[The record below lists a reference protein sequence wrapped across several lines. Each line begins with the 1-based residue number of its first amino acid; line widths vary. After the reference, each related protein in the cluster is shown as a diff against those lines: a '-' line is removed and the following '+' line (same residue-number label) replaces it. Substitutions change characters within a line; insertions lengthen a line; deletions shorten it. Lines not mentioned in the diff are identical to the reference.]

1 MHCLVL
7 LYNIITDI
15 CTVLQEVED
24 VLDPERERG
33 SSKQTLMS
41 NVHLDKLS
49 TDGTQ
54 LVTNIAVAGDSKE
67 VSRRMEEEEAQRAR

>member
-1 MHCLVL
+1 MV
-7 LYNIITDI
+7 
-15 CTVLQEVED
+15 
-24 VLDPERERG
+24 DPERERV

-41 NVHLDKLS
+41 NVRLEKLS

-67 VSRRMEEEEAQRAR
+67 VSRRMEEDEARRAR